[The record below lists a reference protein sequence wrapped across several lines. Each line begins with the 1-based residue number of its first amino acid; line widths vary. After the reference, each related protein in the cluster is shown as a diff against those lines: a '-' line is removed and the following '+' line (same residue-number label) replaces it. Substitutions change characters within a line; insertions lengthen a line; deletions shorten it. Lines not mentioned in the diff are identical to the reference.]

1 MGEAG
6 LVRTTTSFSLVGHW
20 PTSRCESALALDL
33 SEAEHGNHVRLITD
47 INYNQISNQIFIRDL
62 STCFFFF
69 FPSQRRYFQTATNRA
84 RSFRVSS
91 CFLASAA
98 VNLRVFLSLNLRDWS
113 FTVRHV
119 HFFAPRVVVRKIAVP
134 ISDLDWSRTWFFRG

>member
-62 STCFFFF
+62 STCFFFLLLNDATSKRQLIGRD
-69 FPSQRRYFQTATNRA
+69 PSESVPASLLAPQSTFVY
-84 RSFRVSS
+84 SFRS
-91 CFLASAA
+91 
-98 VNLRVFLSLNLRDWS
+98 
-113 FTVRHV
+113 
-119 HFFAPRVVVRKIAVP
+119 
-134 ISDLDWSRTWFFRG
+134 ISETGRLQ